1 MQINGILAYLVCSIL
16 IASGIL
22 LINPSEQRFHPD
34 IEARRTALLREIRDS
49 WRCLRNAG
57 ALGAIPDI
65 LKPVQTHTGC
75 YAGADFEFSGR
86 AAFEVDAAGKLKAS
100 PMAVVRLRIDA
111 LTGTEFTAGIAKA
124 WAAETPI
131 HQFFSLTPA
140 ASAFIQRSIQYG
152 DHAHA
157 LRPGERRTQR
167 LLSALVT
174 AVVAPELATR
184 DGFGWQADGTSSTL
198 VLRDGDDALRWAC
211 GPTAAGAWRCTT
223 EQAEL
228 VLAGQAS
235 IPRKLVVELSNWQS
249 LNMQNL
255 PRDWVLSWG
264 DEGWIE
270 YRGRLESVRRA
281 PPPVQERSIDHA
293 S

>member
-1 MQINGILAYLVCSIL
+1 MQINGLLAYVVCSLL
-16 IASGIL
+16 IAGGIL

-34 IEARRTALLREIRDS
+34 IEARRAALMRDMRES

-65 LKPVQTHTGC
+65 LKPVQPHTGC
-75 YAGADFEFSGR
+75 YAGADFELSGR

-100 PMAVVRLRIDA
+100 PMAPVRWRVDA
-111 LTGTEFTAGIAKA
+111 LAGNTFTAGIAKA

-157 LRPGERRTQR
+157 LSPGAHRTQR

-184 DGFGWQADGTSSTL
+184 EGFGWQLDGAASTL
-198 VLRDGDDALRWAC
+198 LLQDGDDALRWAC
-211 GPTAAGAWRCTT
+211 APTATGAWRCTT

-228 VLAGQAS
+228 ALAGQAGV
-235 IPRKLVVELSNWQS
+235 PRKLVVALSNWQS
-249 LNMQNL
+249 LNMQTL
-255 PRDWVLSWG
+255 PRDWIISWG

-270 YRGRLESVRRA
+270 YRGQLESVRRA
-281 PPPVQERSIDHA
+281 PPPVQEKSIDHA